1 MNFLSN
7 WFASWLDRIQHV
19 FGKSIELLTEPELL
33 PLELENGEGKGQIF
47 SSIFK
52 CIYNFLV
59 ENTIYTAEQQQRK
72 VKCQTKEGKYFE
84 VF

>member
-52 CIYNFLV
+52 YI
-59 ENTIYTAEQQQRK
+59 
-72 VKCQTKEGKYFE
+72 
-84 VF
+84 